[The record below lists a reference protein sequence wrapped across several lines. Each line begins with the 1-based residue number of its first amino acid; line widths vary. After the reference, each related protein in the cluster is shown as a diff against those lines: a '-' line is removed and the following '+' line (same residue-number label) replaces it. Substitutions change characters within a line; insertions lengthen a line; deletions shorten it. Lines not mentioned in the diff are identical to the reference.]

1 MASDLSCPCLVT
13 PSKSPNSSSSLYL
26 DMFHLRLKR
35 LSDLYVKMILSRRR
49 LVFHSSRR
57 SPREFSCLRVETP
70 ITTTHTFFDYPNY
83 PFGRNRFYFYQSSP
97 SVYTSLLSRPGNRL
111 KVSVSKSAQTG
122 QKVLVSIFQIP
133 FRPEQ
138 MMQYTK
144 WDFQKVFSTHRNQ
157 KFREFFFEKFFKFS
171 GEFVLHIL
179 PSCHLL
185 QVPFT

>member
-70 ITTTHTFFDYPNY
+70 ITTTHTFFDYLNY
-83 PFGRNRFYFYQSSP
+83 LFWKSILLLPIISFRLYFFAVQTGKQTQSI
-97 SVYTSLLSRPGNRL
+97 GL
-111 KVSVSKSAQTG
+111 KVSTNRTEGSRFHFPN
-122 QKVLVSIFQIP
+122 SI
-133 FRPEQ
+133 
-138 MMQYTK
+138 
-144 WDFQKVFSTHRNQ
+144 STRTDDA
-157 KFREFFFEKFFKFS
+157 
-171 GEFVLHIL
+171 IY
-179 PSCHLL
+179 
-185 QVPFT
+185 